1 MWREASW
8 AVLVLTLV
16 LTATEALSA
25 GAAVSAGPDCVGRMP
40 LSAVVDA
47 QRAERNQKRHLEALF
62 DRYGENG
69 SISLAGLKRLL
80 QNVGLDRIRSV
91 TVQHHHHHHHDAEWH
106 QEPDTPEERQKRGA
120 DARAAA
126 NASAPLDGAGSVDR
140 SRMRAAGNH
149 TREEDHHHDDD
160 HDHHHDDHDHHHDD
174 HDHPHVE
181 CENASSILWSHGMTQ
196 EGGVSPGDLALLCP
210 ALLDQIDA
218 GACILHQGD
227 GHHDEEHG
235 EGSRSITAA
244 WVGGFLSI
252 TVISLLS
259 LLGVVLMPLM
269 NKVFFKFLLSFLVA
283 LAVGT
288 LSGDAFLH
296 LIPHSQAGHQHSGHE
311 AHDGDDD
318 LDGMWKGLTA
328 LGGVYLMFLIEHFL
342 TLGKMYKERKKKEQK
357 NKANLEKPLPS
368 MDNSLKASED
378 AEPNGAGVFAERP
391 DEDGVAEEE
400 QVMLTPIPTETTTT
414 STTAAAATGGY
425 TAEECENKCHSH
437 FHDTVG
443 QADSLHHHHHDYH
456 HILHH
461 HHSQNH
467 HPHSHAHSYP
477 QHHFQQAGVATLAWM
492 VIMGDGLHNFSDG
505 LAIGAAFSEG
515 LSSGLSTSVAV
526 FCHEL
531 PHELGDFAV
540 LLKAGMTVR
549 QAALYNLLSATTAYL
564 GMATGIL
571 IGQYADNVCMWIF
584 ALTAGLFMYVA
595 LVDMVP
601 EMLHNDAGEH
611 GFGHCGYFLLQNA
624 GILLGFGI
632 MLLIAVL
639 EHRVRL
645 HIRF

>member
-1 MWREASW
+1 MWQEASW
-8 AVLVLTLV
+8 AVLVLMLV
-16 LTATEALSA
+16 RTTAEALSA
-25 GAAVSAGPDCVGRMP
+25 GAVSVGPDCAVRMP
-40 LSAVVDA
+40 SAVVDA
-47 QRAERNQKRHLEALF
+47 QLAERNQKRHLEALF
-62 DRYGENG
+62 NRYGENG

-80 QNVGLDRIRSV
+80 QSVGLDRIRSV
-91 TVQHHHHHHHDAEWH
+91 TVQHHHHHHDAER
-106 QEPDTPEERQKRGA
+106 QQTPDTPKERQKRSV
-120 DARAAA
+120 DDLL
-126 NASAPLDGAGSVDR
+126 NDGGSV
-140 SRMRAAGNH
+140 SPSQMHTAGNH
-149 TREEDHHHDDD
+149 THDESHHHDD

-174 HDHPHVE
+174 HQHVE

-196 EGGVSPGDLALLCP
+196 EGSVSPSDLALLCP
-210 ALLDQIDA
+210 ALLHQIDA
-218 GACILHQGD
+218 GACVRHQD
-227 GHHDEEHG
+227 DEHPDHDHG
-235 EGSRSITAA
+235 EDRGDGSRSITAA

-296 LIPHSQAGHQHSGHE
+296 LIPHSQAGHQHSGHD
-311 AHDGDDD
+311 AHGGGDDLDD

-342 TLGKMYKERKKKEQK
+342 TLGKMYKDRKKKEQK
-357 NKANLEKPLPS
+357 NKSKLEKPPPP
-368 MDNSLKASED
+368 MDSSLKASED

-400 QVMLTPIPTETTTT
+400 QVMLTETP
-414 STTAAAATGGY
+414 SEAAAQGY
-425 TAEECENKCHSH
+425 TAEDCENKCHSH

-443 QADSLHHHHHDYH
+443 PADSLHHHHHDYH

-467 HPHSHAHSYP
+467 HPHSHTHSYP

-571 IGQYADNVCMWIF
+571 IGHYADNICMWIF

-611 GFGHCGYFLLQNA
+611 GFSHCGYFLLQNA
-624 GILLGFGI
+624 GILLGFSI
-632 MLLIAVL
+632 MLAIAVL
-639 EHRVRL
+639 EHRIRL
-645 HIRF
+645 DLHF